1 MKIAKAP
8 QGWGVDSK
16 TVRKPQTALFALLKV
31 VTLMVSLVVSPRPG
45 LADIEKAD
53 VEEVSVRLRTLN
65 GKNGV
70 SISGE
75 DVTLGDTLRIAGF
88 SKIQVRRKLV
98 AGDDVWIV
106 SDFITE
112 KTLAQFTSRKLDV
125 RGQFLRVDLRVAPPH
140 VQIVPSLVPRDS
152 KLQLVGL
159 LGIEDYLQG
168 VVSGE
173 VPRDWPEE
181 ALKAQS
187 VAARS
192 FVIAKVRER
201 RAARPDWL
209 VEATVMDQVFDFEK
223 NHSRAAE
230 AVRAT
235 AGEVL
240 TSPSG
245 AVVAATYHSDC
256 GGRTDEPGTV
266 WGGTSRVGTA
276 VDRGCSISSRNTWRL
291 VGTPQELTE
300 KLVAKRVLPMGFKL
314 AALSVGERSS
324 GGRAILIEARSASG
338 DKRRFTGERLREAL
352 GYGQMKSTMF
362 EIGLIENPSGRQIE
376 FKGRGFGHGSGLCQ
390 WGTRSLA
397 IQGKSYREILQ
408 HYYPLLI
415 LKTSSDGERQS
426 LTPSG
431 SIASP

>member
-1 MKIAKAP
+1 M
-8 QGWGVDSK
+8 
-16 TVRKPQTALFALLKV
+16 ALVALLKS
-31 VTLMVSLVVSPRPG
+31 VTLLALLVASPCLG

-53 VEEVSVRLRTLN
+53 VEEVSVRLRPLN

-75 DVTLGDTLRIAGF
+75 DLTLGDTLRIAGF
-88 SKIQVRRKLV
+88 SKVQVRRKSV
-98 AGDDVWIV
+98 GDTDVWIV
-106 SDFITE
+106 SDFMTE
-112 KTLAQFTSRKLDV
+112 KSLAQFTSRKLDV
-125 RGQFLRVDLRVAPPH
+125 KGQFLRIDLRVAPPH
-140 VQIVPSLVPRDS
+140 VQLVPSRVPRDS
-152 KLQLVGL
+152 RLQLVGL

-181 ALKAQS
+181 ALKAQA

-201 RAARPDWL
+201 RAAKPDWL

-240 TSPSG
+240 TTPSG
-245 AVVAATYHSDC
+245 VVVAATYHSDC

-276 VDRGCSISSRNTWRL
+276 VDRGCSTSSRNTWRL
-291 VGTPQELTE
+291 VGTPDELAE
-300 KLVAKRVLPMGFKL
+300 KLIAKRVLPSGFKL
-314 AALSVGERSS
+314 ASLSVGGRSS
-324 GGRAILIEARSASG
+324 GGRAILIDAQSASG
-338 DKRRFTGERLREAL
+338 ETRRFTGERLREAL
-352 GYGQMKSTMF
+352 GYNQMKSTML
-362 EIGLIENPSGRQIE
+362 EIKQIKNPSGHQIE
-376 FKGRGFGHGSGLCQ
+376 FTGRGFGHGSGLCQ
-390 WGTRSLA
+390 WGARTLA
-397 IQGKSYREILQ
+397 AQGKSYREILQ
-408 HYYPLLI
+408 HYYPLL
-415 LKTSSDGERQS
+415 
-426 LTPSG
+426 
-431 SIASP
+431 ASKIPE